1 MRGDTRT
8 VPGQSSLE
16 QERTGVFDASCAS
29 CKPGGDLCTQ
39 MSDFAKVSLRTI
51 LQVVADDQSAG
62 QDGGE
67 WVAYRE
73 EEEEA
78 LKDSTLDLRIAAI
91 LCILVAGLAGGLPPL
106 FMQVRST
113 C

>member
-1 MRGDTRT
+1 M
-8 VPGQSSLE
+8 
-16 QERTGVFDASCAS
+16 
-29 CKPGGDLCTQ
+29 GGNHCTQ
-39 MSDFAKVSLRTI
+39 MPGFAKVSLRTI
-51 LQVVADDQSAG
+51 LQVVADDQLAG

-67 WVAYRE
+67 WVVSR

-91 LCILVAGLAGGLPPL
+91 FCILVAGLAGGLPPL